1 MNLLTINTIIEY
13 TKDRLQLST
22 SNLSLVALV
31 LIEKMKCF
39 GLKQFHKQGL
49 PCSRFRNYS
58 TLLNENSSERKP
70 ISLYFHWPFCQSICS
85 YCDFNRYKRDANSI
99 ANLKDPNAIGSQM
112 MKTYMR
118 VLDDLETTSLPALS
132 NKQSIV
138 DEYELVSIFFGGGTP
153 STMNPK
159 LMEQLIGKSLE
170 MFKGRDVEISMEA
183 NPTSIEME
191 KMRDFHSAGV
201 NRVSVGVQSFDPE
214 CLKTLGR
221 EHSVGE
227 ALNAINTAK
236 NIFNNRVS
244 IDLMFGLPQHKQKP
258 DLWKTS
264 LQQALSLD
272 MNHISLYQLTIE
284 KGTKFQRLFNI
295 ERDLPNEEESSYLY
309 DYTIDVGSIML

>member
-1 MNLLTINTIIEY
+1 
-13 TKDRLQLST
+13 
-22 SNLSLVALV
+22 
-31 LIEKMKCF
+31 
-39 GLKQFHKQGL
+39 
-49 PCSRFRNYS
+49 
-58 TLLNENSSERKP
+58 
-70 ISLYFHWPFCQSICS
+70 
-85 YCDFNRYKRDANSI
+85 
-99 ANLKDPNAIGSQM
+99 M
-112 MKTYMR
+112 MKTYLR